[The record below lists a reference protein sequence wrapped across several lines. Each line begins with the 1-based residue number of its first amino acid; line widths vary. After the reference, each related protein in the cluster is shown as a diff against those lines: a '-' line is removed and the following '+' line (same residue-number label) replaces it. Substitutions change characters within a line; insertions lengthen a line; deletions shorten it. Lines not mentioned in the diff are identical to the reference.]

1 MRTRSWLG
9 LWMWLAAV
17 ALAGGATVQI
27 QTVHFT
33 GRTNNRPI
41 LITPVTAPA
50 IGAGGTHF
58 VVGPSLTV
66 QPTNGVVTTNLVTG
80 YYRLAFDGLAGSLT
94 IWVPDEAGT
103 YNAAALVTDSVAVGS
118 TNTLGVSQ
126 LVAGSGVSLSPTNGR
141 GVVTVSIAADAQIAG
156 MLSASNLV
164 IRGPTLSNKVFGL
177 VNNGESLWVTGEG
190 GYWMLSVGYR
200 DGDITRVNG
209 TLTADQIIL
218 GEGQQ
223 DSIMDGGARI
233 SGVAMTNN
241 WVYADGAKIGA
252 TGTNVI
258 ADGGSS
264 INGVRMTNGWL
275 WATNIIVTNLIA
287 TNIVRAHGGAGSY
300 AEIGTSGHP
309 FVNGSSSLY
318 LMAGR
323 TSYYMLGQNFLRG
336 RSACRFEWSTNAAH
350 QTPDLFLYRAGAG
363 TLGVSNS
370 VMVWSNVVIKASGDG
385 VIDRTPV
392 SGAAQ
397 FFSATNSESG
407 NMAEMY
413 VQDEAGNE
421 TLISPHAT
429 DAPPELYDRAAGEV
443 TDYIVREAN
452 PFVGTLH
459 WVNIRRM
466 ARLTE
471 LNTMAILYL
480 AGQTNAAN
488 SNALARLKSMPAG
501 KRQVIASESYAQYN
515 ARTGAKLEVLDWQAV
530 QDKNQAEY
538 DAERARLAA
547 ERESALATNAVLT
560 AEGRTNE
567 LMVVPDVPPTRD
579 VRKLA
584 PTWLQ
589 SRETIEK
596 R

>member
-1 MRTRSWLG
+1 MKKLILPSL
-9 LWMWLAAV
+9 LAALCI
-17 ALAGGATVQI
+17 AASPA
-27 QTVHFT
+27 
-33 GRTNNRPI
+33 PI
-41 LITPVTAPA
+41 YRNW
-50 IGAGGTHF
+50 
-58 VVGPSLTV
+58 S
-66 QPTNGVVTTNLVTG
+66 TTNLNPIVTSNQIADKTITG
-80 YYRLAFDGLAGSLT
+80 AKIADATITTNLLT
-94 IWVPDEAGT
+94 ASAYE
-103 YNAAALVTDSVAVGS
+103 ALVGDVTAAGDNVFTGS
-118 TNTLGVSQ
+118 NAFLGPVSGGE
-126 LVAGSGVSLSPTNGR
+126 V
-141 GVVTVSIAADAQIAG
+141 
-156 MLSASNLV
+156 SASNLTALYVTASNSVLAYGPV
-164 IRGPTLSNKVFGL
+164 ISRDGFEVKFPGGEQTAFIADTDGRVEAAGNLSVSNLMIAGPTASNQVFWL
-177 VNNGESLWVTGEG
+177 NNDGEALNIFGETGTTMLRVPYNEGWTIEARGNFAADSLAVGATGTN
-190 GYWMLSVGYR
+190 VI
-200 DGDITRVNG
+200 GDSGSRV
-209 TLTADQIIL
+209 
-218 GEGQQ
+218 
-223 DSIMDGGARI
+223 

-275 WATNIIVTNLIA
+275 WATDIITTNLIA
-287 TNIVRAHGGAGSY
+287 TNFVRAYGGTGDYVELSAGGY
-300 AEIGTSGHP
+300 P
-309 FVNGSSSLY
+309 LLYGSSALY
-318 LMAGR
+318 LSTAGT
-323 TSYYMLGQNFLRG
+323 TSYLLGQYFLRG
-336 RSACRFEWSTNAAH
+336 RSSCRFEWSTNDAH
-350 QTPDLFLYRAGAG
+350 QTPDLSIYRAGEG

-370 VMVWSNVVIKASGDG
+370 VMVWSNVAIKASGDG

-397 FFSATNSESG
+397 FFAATNSGSG
-407 NMAEMY
+407 KMAEMY

-471 LNTMAILYL
+471 LNTMALLYL
-480 AGQTNAAN
+480 AGATNAAN
-488 SNALARLKSMPAG
+488 SNALARLKSMPAS

-515 ARTGAKLEVLDWQAV
+515 ARTGAKLEVLDWNAV
-530 QDKNQAEY
+530 QDKNQAAY

-567 LMVVPDVPPTRD
+567 LMVVPDVPEAKN
-579 VRKLA
+579 VRLPA